1 MAKNANSLLKYTVT
15 ACIASFMIALFPL
28 YFFGCAVRRYLRRHP
43 DRSHTGCWQSVVSYV
58 EL

>member
-1 MAKNANSLLKYTVT
+1 MAKNANSLLEYTVI
-15 ACIASFMIALFPL
+15 ACIASFLIALYPL
-28 YFFGCAVRRYLRRHP
+28 YLFGCAVRRYLRHP